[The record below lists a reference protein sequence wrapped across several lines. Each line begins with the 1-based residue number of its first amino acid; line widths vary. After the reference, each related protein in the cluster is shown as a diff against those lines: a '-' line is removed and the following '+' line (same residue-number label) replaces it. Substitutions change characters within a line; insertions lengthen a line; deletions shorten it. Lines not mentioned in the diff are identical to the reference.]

1 MIRPGSLK
9 FVVPLGEDAIP
20 VAMRV
25 LMERTGAE
33 DIRRFGPA
41 ALLLHTNEEPSVV
54 RDWLGAADG
63 ALVVEFEKWSGCGAE
78 VPREWLLARGH

>member
-9 FVVPLGEDAIP
+9 CVVMLEEDGLP

-25 LMERTGAE
+25 LAERIGAE
-33 DIRRFGPA
+33 DIRPFGPA

-54 RDWLGAADG
+54 RDWLGSAGG
-63 ALVVEFEKWSGCGAE
+63 AFVVEFEKWSGCGGE
-78 VPREWLLARGH
+78 VARDWLLARGH